1 MKLFKQTDPG
11 RRGFLKSAGLLS
23 LGVSLPGLTDKR
35 SAADQT
41 IEIHTGNKL
50 TVLVTVFTVQPEN
63 EQKLIDLIEEGTS
76 SLFSVQPGYI
86 SCSVHRG
93 SDARHVVL
101 YGQWE
106 TLQSIEAFRKVPEI
120 GEYTKKILQLAT
132 FTSVVCNDVPYVHHK

>member
-1 MKLFKQTDPG
+1 MFGQTDPG
-11 RRGFLKSAGLLS
+11 RRGFLKIAGLLS
-23 LGVSLPGLTDKR
+23 LGISLPGLSNKR
-35 SAADQT
+35 ACTIEHT

-63 EQKLIDLIEEGTS
+63 EKKLIELIEEGTS
-76 SLFSVQPGYI
+76 SLFSKQPGYI

-93 SDARHVVL
+93 SDAKHLVL

-106 TLQSIEAFRKVPEI
+106 SPQSIEAFRKVPEI

-132 FTSVVCNDVPYVHHK
+132 FESVVCNDVPYVHHK

>member
-1 MKLFKQTDPG
+1 MQLFKPTDPG

-23 LGVSLPGLTDKR
+23 LGISLPGLKVRKT
-35 SAADQT
+35 ADQT

-50 TVLVTVFTVQPEN
+50 TVLVTVFTVQPDN

-76 SLFSVQPGYI
+76 SLFSKQPGYI

-93 SDARHVVL
+93 SDAKHLVL

-106 TLQSIEAFRKVPEI
+106 SPQSIEAFRKVPKI

-132 FTSVVCNDVPYVHHK
+132 FASVVCNDVPYVHHK